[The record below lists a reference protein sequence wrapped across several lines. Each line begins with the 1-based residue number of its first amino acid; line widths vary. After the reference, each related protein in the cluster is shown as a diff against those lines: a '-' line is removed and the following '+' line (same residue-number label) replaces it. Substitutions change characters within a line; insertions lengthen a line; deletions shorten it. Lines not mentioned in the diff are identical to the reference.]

1 MVSPIAKARDVL
13 KEYKI
18 TKIPVDVEK
27 ICKKLSIKVYFA
39 DFTKVEEKAERRI
52 SGLIQK
58 RKENDF
64 IILVNENDMY
74 TYRSRF
80 TIAHELGHYYLHM
93 DNADDKLI
101 TSFRMD
107 RSPRETEA
115 NRFAAEL
122 LMPEPLVRKE
132 YEKMV
137 IPVSDSLAEKFK
149 VSKQAMR
156 VRLDS
161 LELMYV

>member
-39 DFTKVEEKAERRI
+39 DFTKVEEKAGRRI

-80 TIAHELGHYYLHM
+80 TIAHELGHYFLHM
-93 DNADDKLI
+93 ENSENGLI